1 MRILLPASG
10 RPLLR
15 PKPIH
20 KPKINT
26 ELIESEATRDF
37 KNENKREFASLM
49 FINPFLTNTAEYLTH
64 LTYHY
69 CRIQYFLS
77 FRRVITPHTRFPAAK
92 FDQNNDILTF
102 LILKSRLANVAHP
115 LIELNNV
122 TQATIHQ
129 THEQWRYT

>member
-15 PKPIH
+15 PKLIH

-37 KNENKREFASLM
+37 KNENKREFAILM
-49 FINPFLTNTAEYLTH
+49 FINPFLTNTAKYLTH

-69 CRIQYFLS
+69 CTIQYCLS
-77 FRRVITPHTRFPAAK
+77 FRRVITPDTRFLAAK

-102 LILKSRLANVAHP
+102 LIF
-115 LIELNNV
+115 
-122 TQATIHQ
+122 
-129 THEQWRYT
+129 